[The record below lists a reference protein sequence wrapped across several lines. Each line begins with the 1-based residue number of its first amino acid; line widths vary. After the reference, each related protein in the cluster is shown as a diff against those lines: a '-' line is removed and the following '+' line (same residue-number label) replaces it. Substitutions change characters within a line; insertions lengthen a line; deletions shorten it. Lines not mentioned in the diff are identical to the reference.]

1 MLVDEFLLEE
11 VDALTQKTVVV
22 TVDQLIGELQN
33 YEKELKQK
41 LMNLEIDVEEAVES
55 YLAKRDETEN
65 LIEQG
70 RRQDGKYRR
79 KLFDEGLAG
88 FREIESGVLQKVRLD
103 LPKLTNNQLLAE
115 CSKDLRSVSKEVG
128 GILGGLTRWLA
139 KWGGGTREE
148 KLQARYY
155 QAMTKLLTVLARQNQ
170 VVINLLQ
177 AQGKESE

>member
-1 MLVDEFLLEE
+1 VDESLLEE
-11 VDALTQKTVVV
+11 ADSMTQKTEVV
-22 TVDQLIGELQN
+22 TVGQLMKELEN

-41 LMNLEIDVEEAVES
+41 LVNLEIDVEEAVEL

-65 LIEQG
+65 LMEQG

-79 KLFDEGLAG
+79 KLFDEGLEG

-103 LPKLTNNQLLAE
+103 LPKLSNQQLLME

-128 GILGGLTRWLA
+128 GMTRWLA

-177 AQGKESE
+177 AQAKESE

>member
-1 MLVDEFLLEE
+1 LNENVI
-11 VDALTQKTVVV
+11 VV
-22 TVDQLIGELQN
+22 TQAQIIKELQDF
-33 YEKELKQK
+33 EKELKQK
-41 LMNLEIDVEEAVES
+41 LSNLEIDVEEAVEL
-55 YLAKRDETEN
+55 YLAKRDETEE

-79 KLFDEGLAG
+79 RLFDEGLEG
-88 FREIESGVLQKVRLD
+88 FREIESGVLQRVRLD
-103 LPKLTNNQLLAE
+103 LPKLTNQQLLME

-139 KWGGGTREE
+139 KWGGGTRGE

-177 AQGKESE
+177 VQSEKSEQ